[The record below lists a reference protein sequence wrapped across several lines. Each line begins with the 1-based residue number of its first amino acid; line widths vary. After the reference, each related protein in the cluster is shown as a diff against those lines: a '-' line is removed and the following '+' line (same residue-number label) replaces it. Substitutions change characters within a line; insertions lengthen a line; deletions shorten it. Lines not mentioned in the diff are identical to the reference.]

1 MDAGED
7 RGTDDK
13 EDWVKKE
20 QKIKDRGTE
29 VENKDRVTE
38 EQKKEGK
45 EKDRGTDEQMIKKI
59 EEQKGKKRWVMI

>member
-13 EDWVKKE
+13 E
-20 QKIKDRGTE
+20 
-29 VENKDRVTE
+29 DRVTE